1 MSDRPRRALADD
13 EEPEEI
19 FEAEPGEAGLARRA
33 VDAEDAGDEPV
44 VRAARAMDPDDVATP
59 DEDDLDGNDGDP
71 STASA
76 VERPATDDKAG
87 HYWKGPV
94 WAVTLAVAAV
104 AISLLTTAIP
114 ESQRTAP
121 AAQLIS
127 SGRTLVCPPSQGK
140 ASLAAGSVGGS
151 LHVGT
156 SADKLSETSVPAVTK
171 IDNSAG
177 FVRSMAGQ
185 HPPTGS
191 VLSADHGKTT
201 WVPCVGTA
209 TDGAVSFTNPSAS
222 DLVVVNADTRAA
234 TVDVTLLGSKGEIDT
249 AGMRGIRV
257 SPGQTKV
264 LPLSVWNNDTTPV
277 TALIGSREGRVVVGA
292 RTWAP
297 KGRETIAMAPASKT
311 VYLPAVPA
319 KVSTATLVISNPGT
333 TRLGVS
339 VTALAGHGPFT
350 PDGADQI
357 DIDPRSTIQ
366 VDMSKALAGEAV
378 GLKLSAHDPLVA
390 RLFVQGKHGTTDYAL
405 VGPGSSSKV
414 LEQTLGAGGTL
425 ELSNPGG
432 EAVTFTGTLTAD
444 GGKKTAVNGTVPAGS
459 TWSGKVPAAGH
470 LHVVGSAPLIGGV
483 VSGSGLAVLPLDAI
497 ATSTNG
503 RRATVDPLLR

>member
-1 MSDRPRRALADD
+1 MSDRPRRALTDD

-19 FEAEPGEAGLARRA
+19 FEAEPGEAGPARRA
-33 VDAEDAGDEPV
+33 VDAEDAGDQPG

-59 DEDDLDGNDGDP
+59 DEDDLDGTDGDP

-76 VERPATDDKAG
+76 VERPTIDDKAG
-87 HYWKGPV
+87 HHWKGPV
-94 WAVTLAVAAV
+94 WVVTLAVAAV

-114 ESQRTAP
+114 ESRRTAP
-121 AAQLIS
+121 AAQFVS

-191 VLSADHGKTT
+191 VLSADHGMTT

-209 TDGAVSFTNPSAS
+209 TDGAVSLTNPSAS
-222 DLVVVNADTRAA
+222 DLVVVNADTRVA

-319 KVSTATLVISNPGT
+319 KASTATLVISNPGT

-350 PDGADQI
+350 PDGADEI

-366 VDMSKALAGEAV
+366 VDLSKALAGEAV

-390 RLFVQGKHGTTDYAL
+390 RLLVQGKHGTTDYAL

-425 ELSNPGG
+425 ELSNDPWG
-432 EAVTFTGTLTAD
+432 E
-444 GGKKTAVNGTVPAGS
+444 S
-459 TWSGKVPAAGH
+459 R
-470 LHVVGSAPLIGGV
+470 HVHRHSD
-483 VSGSGLAVLPLDAI
+483 S
-497 ATSTNG
+497 
-503 RRATVDPLLR
+503 